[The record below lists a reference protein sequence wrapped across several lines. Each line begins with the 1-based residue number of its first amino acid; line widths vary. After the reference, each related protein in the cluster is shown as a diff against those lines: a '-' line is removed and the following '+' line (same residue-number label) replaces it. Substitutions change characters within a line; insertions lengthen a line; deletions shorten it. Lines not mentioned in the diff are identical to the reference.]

1 MAGIVLPRKVRR
13 VEPAVKVAGTAPQVP
28 PTAPPAA
35 VMFTS
40 VSVKAPPL
48 RAEPLLLDRVKVTV
62 EVPAG

>member
-13 VEPAVKVAGTAPQVP
+13 VEPAAKVVGTAPQVP
-28 PTAPPAA
+28 PTAPPA